1 MAFSQIL
8 AVKGGTQNQN
18 QWLFRT
24 MNQKVADFLICKN
37 DLTMVAIIE
46 LDDSSHDGKEE
57 RDRQRDKIVRE
68 IGLMPLRIPCTP
80 PQELIDRYADILAK
94 MHGLEVKSGSMTKVL
109 I

>member
-1 MAFSQIL
+1 
-8 AVKGGTQNQN
+8 
-18 QWLFRT
+18 